1 MKEKK
6 NIEYYMSLPYHTIL
20 EQWDDGRG
28 PYWVARVAELPH
40 CMIHGNTPQEA
51 VSELEEVKR
60 DWIESNLKRG
70 IKIPEPVSSKYSGQI
85 SLRIPPSLHRLISN
99 RAASEDVSLNQYMT
113 SALAQAVSYPE
124 QSAIASTKHRKTAQ
138 KQAA

>member
-1 MKEKK
+1 MKAKDI
-6 NIEYYMSLPYHTIL
+6 NYYMSLPYHTIL

-40 CMIHGNTPQEA
+40 CMIHGDTPQEA
-51 VSELEEVKR
+51 VTELEEVKK

-70 IKIPEPVSSKYSGQI
+70 LKIPEPVSSKYSGQI

-99 RAASEDVSLNQYMT
+99 RAASEDVSLNQFMT

-124 QSAIASTKHRKTAQ
+124 TPAVSSARHGKTAQ
-138 KQAA
+138 KQTA